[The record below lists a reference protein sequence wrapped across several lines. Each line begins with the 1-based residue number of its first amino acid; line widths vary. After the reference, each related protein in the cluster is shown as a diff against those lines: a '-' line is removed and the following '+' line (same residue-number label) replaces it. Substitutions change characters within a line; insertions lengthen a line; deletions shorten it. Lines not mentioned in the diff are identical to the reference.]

1 MLKAKATID
10 GRDDKSIALQQK
22 DKNNTESEQDAAHLE
37 TAQKIFQEMMEK

>member
-10 GRDDKSIALQQK
+10 GRDDKSIALQGKAQNK
-22 DKNNTESEQDAAHLE
+22 TESEQDAANLE